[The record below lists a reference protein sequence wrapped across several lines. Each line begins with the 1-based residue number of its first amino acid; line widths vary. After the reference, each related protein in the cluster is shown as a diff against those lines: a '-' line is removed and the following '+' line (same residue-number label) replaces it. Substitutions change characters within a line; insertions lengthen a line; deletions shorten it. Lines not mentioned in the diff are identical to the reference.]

1 MNTGRRTV
9 VRLEGRTALVTG
21 AAQGIGAHIAE
32 GLAREGARVAVTD
45 FQPTDPVV
53 ESIRAKGGTAVGI
66 HLDVTSEVGVA
77 DAFARFE
84 ELWGP
89 VDILVNNAALG
100 TPVALVRDLELDAW
114 ERTLKVNLTGT
125 MLCTRAALR
134 QMTGRPGSTVINI
147 ASNVAKR
154 GLPHRSA
161 YVASKWA
168 VLGLTQT
175 LALETALDGIRVNA
189 VCPGPVE
196 TPHLDE
202 VMRGHAE
209 AEGTTVEGI
218 AEQWRTS
225 APIGRFID
233 AREVVDVC
241 LFLAS
246 DASSALTGEA
256 INVSGGL
263 VMS

>member
-1 MNTGRRTV
+1 M
-9 VRLEGRTALVTG
+9 RLEGRTAIVTG

-32 GLAREGARVAVTD
+32 GLAREGARVGVADIRATH
-45 FQPTDPVV
+45 PVV
-53 ESIRAKGGTAVGI
+53 DAIHAAGGTAVGI
-66 HLDVTSEVGVA
+66 HLDVTSEDCVA
-77 DAFARFE
+77 DAFDRLADQ
-84 ELWGP
+84 WGP

-100 TPVALVRDLELDAW
+100 TPVALVRDLELAAW
-114 ERTLKVNLTGT
+114 ERTLRVNLTGA

-134 QMTGRPGSTVINI
+134 QMTGRPGGTVINI

-168 VLGLTQT
+168 LLGLTQT
-175 LALETALDGIRVNA
+175 LALEVASEGIRVNA

-209 AEGTTVEGI
+209 AEGTTVADI
-218 AEQWRTS
+218 AEQWRTG
-225 APIGRFID
+225 APIGRFIE

-246 DASSALTGEA
+246 GASSALTGEA

>member
-1 MNTGRRTV
+1 V
-9 VRLEGRTALVTG
+9 
-21 AAQGIGAHIAE
+21 
-32 GLAREGARVAVTD
+32 D
-45 FQPTDPVV
+45 
-53 ESIRAKGGTAVGI
+53 
-66 HLDVTSEVGVA
+66 
-77 DAFARFE
+77 

-89 VDILVNNAALG
+89 VDVLVNNAALG
-100 TPVALVRDLELDAW
+100 TPVALVRDMELQAW
-114 ERTLKVNLTGT
+114 ERTLSVNLTGA

-134 QMTGRPGSTVINI
+134 QMTGRPGGTVINI

-168 VLGLTQT
+168 LLGLTQT
-175 LALETALDGIRVNA
+175 LALEAAGEGIRVNA

-209 AEGTTVEGI
+209 IEGTTVADI

-225 APIGRFID
+225 APMGRFID

-246 DASSALTGEA
+246 AASSAITGEA